1 MTRSEVLRRYSI
13 IKVVGILLIVVAI
26 LWCVVGIKVNAAE
39 KAENDRVEYQL
50 QENQFKQEVRECMEN
65 MGYFNSGITVTK
77 IMNEDGSR
85 EYSVRVHNQYL
96 NMDDCDKVDEIY
108 DTLSDVQMVGD
119 NITVEYTIFQA
130 DFTKNWYYFLQ

>member
-1 MTRSEVLRRYSI
+1 MMTRSEVLRRYRI
-13 IKVVGILLIVVAI
+13 VKVVGILLIVVAI

-50 QENQFKQEVRECMEN
+50 QEIEFKQEVRECMEN

-108 DTLSDVQMVGD
+108 DTLSDVQVVGD
-119 NITVEYTIFQA
+119 NITVEYTIF
-130 DFTKNWYYFLQ
+130 

>member
-1 MTRSEVLRRYSI
+1 MMTRSEGLRRYSI
-13 IKVVGILLIVVAI
+13 VKVVGILLIVVTI

-50 QENQFKQEVRECMEN
+50 QEIQFKQEVRECMEN

-108 DTLSDVQMVGD
+108 DTLSDVQVVGD
-119 NITVEYTIFQA
+119 NITVEYTIF
-130 DFTKNWYYFLQ
+130 

>member
-1 MTRSEVLRRYSI
+1 MMTRSEVLRRYSI
-13 IKVVGILLIVVAI
+13 VKVVGILLIVVAI

-50 QENQFKQEVRECMEN
+50 QEIEFKQEVRECMEN

-108 DTLSDVQMVGD
+108 DTLSAVQVVGD
-119 NITVEYTIFQA
+119 NITVEYTIF
-130 DFTKNWYYFLQ
+130 